1 MKRGGHNKTVNIVS
15 GALLLV
21 AIITLGLLFKF
32 SHVNADVDPNAVDQT
47 TAAGPTIDDP
57 AILNQSPVKLVYAAY
72 TVNDG
77 DTLASIAEFYKNRG
91 ISADMIAWSNKMAV
105 DAKLEAGSTINV
117 PMSPGFVYT
126 IKAGDSVEKLAA
138 KYSTT
143 ANDIIEAN
151 DLAGVSIAEG
161 MVILIA
167 NGTYVE

>member
-1 MKRGGHNKTVNIVS
+1 
-15 GALLLV
+15 
-21 AIITLGLLFKF
+21 
-32 SHVNADVDPNAVDQT
+32 
-47 TAAGPTIDDP
+47 
-57 AILNQSPVKLVYAAY
+57 
-72 TVNDG
+72 
-77 DTLASIAEFYKNRG
+77 
-91 ISADMIAWSNKMAV
+91 MIAWSNKIAV

-126 IKAGDSVEKLAA
+126 IKSGDSVEKLAA

-167 NGTYVE
+167 NGTYIE